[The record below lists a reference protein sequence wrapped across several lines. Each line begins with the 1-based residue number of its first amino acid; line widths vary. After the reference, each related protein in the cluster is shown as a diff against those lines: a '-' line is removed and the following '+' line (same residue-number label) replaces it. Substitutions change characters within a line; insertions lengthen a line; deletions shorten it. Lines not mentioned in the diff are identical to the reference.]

1 MAGRIDKRLKEL
13 GITLPAASTSLGNYV
28 GHVRAGNLVFS
39 VQAPL
44 VDGKPRYQGRV
55 GAEYTLEEGQA
66 CARLVAINL
75 LGQLHQAC
83 DGDLDR
89 VRRCIR
95 LGGFIAVAPGFDK
108 HSQVMNGAS
117 DLMVAVF
124 GEKGRHTRFALGLV
138 SLPIDMTV
146 NIEGVFEI
154 APARARAKRAAA
166 SRPRRT
172 ARRR

>member
-13 GITLPAASTSLGNYV
+13 GITLPDAATSLGNYV
-28 GHVRAGNLVFS
+28 GHVRSGNLVFS

-44 VDGKPRYQGRV
+44 VDGTPRYQGRV

-75 LGQLHQAC
+75 LGQVKQAC

-117 DLMVAVF
+117 DLIVSVF
-124 GEKGRHTRFALGLV
+124 GERGRHTRFALGLV

-154 APARARAKRAAA
+154 GPARAKRAAA
-166 SRPRRT
+166 RGARRT
-172 ARRR
+172 SRRR

>member
-1 MAGRIDKRLKEL
+1 MAGVIEKRLKEL
-13 GITLPAASTSLGNYV
+13 GIALPAKVGALGNYV
-28 GHVRAGNLVFS
+28 PYVVSGNLVFS

-44 VDGKPRYQGRV
+44 VDGKPAYRGRV

-66 CARLVAINL
+66 CARMVAINL
-75 LGQLHQAC
+75 IGQLRDAC

-117 DLMVAVF
+117 DLIVEVF
-124 GEKGRHTRFALGLV
+124 GDRGRHTRFALGLL
-138 SLPIDMTV
+138 SLPLEMTV

-154 APARARAKRAAA
+154 APKRSAD
-166 SRPRRT
+166 
-172 ARRR
+172 ARRRTSNKR

>member
-13 GITLPAASTSLGNYV
+13 GITLPEATAALGNYV
-28 GHVRAGNLVFS
+28 GHVRSGNLVFS

-75 LGQLHQAC
+75 LGQLKQAC
-83 DGDLDR
+83 HGDLDR

-117 DLMVAVF
+117 DLIVSVF

-154 APARARAKRAAA
+154 GPARATRGRAPRRRA
-166 SRPRRT
+166 SRRR
-172 ARRR
+172 

>member
-1 MAGRIDKRLKEL
+1 MAGTIDKRLKEL
-13 GITLPAASTSLGNYV
+13 GITLPAKVGVLGNYMPYV
-28 GHVRAGNLVFS
+28 VSGNLVFS

-44 VDGKPRYQGRV
+44 VDGKPVYRGRV

-66 CARLVAINL
+66 CARMVAVNL
-75 LGQLHQAC
+75 IGQLRDAC
-83 DGDLDR
+83 DGELDR

-117 DLMVAVF
+117 DLIVEVF
-124 GEKGRHTRFALGLV
+124 GDRGRHTRFALGLV
-138 SLPIDMTV
+138 SLPLEMTV

-154 APARARAKRAAA
+154 APKRAA
-166 SRPRRT
+166 PTRRKT
-172 ARRR
+172 FSKR